1 MNQFNQPNLTRLSAS
16 LYRWANRVSPSALSM
31 PVDFLITEL
40 EPLFATRRLAA
51 ELVSKKQE
59 THDATTFVLRPSV
72 HWQGFVPGQ
81 YIAIELDIDGVRY
94 RRNYSVSSSVSMF
107 ERESLISITVKRVED
122 GVVSNY
128 LADYLEPDDLITISE
143 ARGAFVMDSVT
154 KPPQSTSDSLGST
167 GAPLFVA
174 AGSGITPIM
183 SMIESLAEQHS
194 LNDALLVYAARSPED
209 VIFEPRLMQLKAEHP
224 GFVMIHH
231 FANHASGHLSQ
242 QHLADYCPDL
252 PFRTIYTCGPE
263 GFMSTVR
270 AAAEAF
276 GVDSSYIRSESF
288 GSPRH
293 KNALVNLANVRGEVG
308 TNESSVILTKTQQ
321 TLTATGQKTLLEI
334 AEDSG
339 LKPKFG
345 CRIGVCHECKCTKS
359 SGQVMNALTGE
370 LVSEEQT
377 QIQACI
383 SIPVGDVSIENW

>member
-1 MNQFNQPNLTRLSAS
+1 MNQFNQSSLTRLSAS
-16 LYRWANRVSPSALSM
+16 MYRWASRVSPSALSM
-31 PVDFLITEL
+31 PVDFLVGEF
-40 EPLFATRRLAA
+40 EPLFATKRMAA
-51 ELVSKKQE
+51 ELVLKKQE

-81 YIAIELDIDGVRY
+81 YIAIEVDIDGVRY

-107 ERESLISITVKRVED
+107 ENESLISITVKRVED
-122 GVVSNY
+122 GIVSNY
-128 LADYLEPDDLITISE
+128 LADYLEPDDLLTISE

-154 KPPQSTSDSLGST
+154 KPQRAISDSS

-183 SMIESLAEQHS
+183 SMTESLAEQHL
-194 LNDALLVYAARSPED
+194 LNDVVLVYAARSPED
-209 VIFEPRLMQLKAEHP
+209 VIFEHRLMQLKAEHP
-224 GFVMIHH
+224 GFVVICH
-231 FANHASGHLSQ
+231 FANDASGHLSQ

-252 PFRTIYTCGPE
+252 PFRTVYTCGPE
-263 GFMSTVR
+263 GFMSTVS
-270 AAAEAF
+270 AAAETL
-276 GVDSSYIRSESF
+276 GVDVSDIKSESF
-288 GSPRH
+288 GSPKH
-293 KNALVNLANVRGEVG
+293 KNALKNLAKVRGEAG
-308 TNESSVILTKTQQ
+308 PNESSVILTKTQQ
-321 TLTATGQKTLLEI
+321 TLTASGQKTLLEI

-370 LVSEEQT
+370 LVAEEQT

-383 SIPVGDVSIENW
+383 SIPVGDVEIENW